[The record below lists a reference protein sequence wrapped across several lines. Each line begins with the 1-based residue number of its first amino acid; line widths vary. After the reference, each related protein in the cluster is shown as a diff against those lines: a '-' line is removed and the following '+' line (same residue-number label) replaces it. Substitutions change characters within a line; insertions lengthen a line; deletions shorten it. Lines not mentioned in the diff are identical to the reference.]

1 MINYIAYLKYEN
13 VINLKYGLDPI
24 QIKVLNEIIFS
35 LSQNKII
42 SVGDVLTHT
51 DIASR
56 ATLHAALK
64 KLISKNMISLR
75 LINEN
80 RTKFIELT
88 YLGETR
94 YKELANNF
102 SK

>member
-1 MINYIAYLKYEN
+1 M
-13 VINLKYGLDPI
+13 DPI

-35 LSQNKII
+35 LYQNKTI

-51 DIASR
+51 EIASR

-88 YLGETR
+88 SLGETR

>member
-1 MINYIAYLKYEN
+1 

-35 LSQNKII
+35 LSQQKEI
-42 SVGDVLTHT
+42 SVGLVLTLT
-51 DIASR
+51 EIASR

-64 KLISKNMISLR
+64 KLISNNIISLR

-88 YLGETR
+88 PLGEQR
-94 YKELANNF
+94 YKELAN
-102 SK
+102 SYAK

>member
-1 MINYIAYLKYEN
+1 M
-13 VINLKYGLDPI
+13 DPI

-42 SVGDVLTHT
+42 SVGDVLTHI

>member
-1 MINYIAYLKYEN
+1 MDYIKYLKYEN

-35 LSQNKII
+35 LSQQKEI
-42 SVGDVLTHT
+42 SVGLVLALTE
-51 DIASR
+51 IASR

-64 KLISKNMISLR
+64 KLISNNMISLR

-88 YLGETR
+88 HLGEQR
-94 YKELANNF
+94 YRELAN
-102 SK
+102 SYAK